1 MSIAAHEDLQ
11 RYVFTKT
18 DDPEIRARQR
28 QLIEW
33 GLETVPEARE
43 KVKGEGR
50 VEGHLEEARKML
62 RRVLKARGLT
72 LLADDRRGS
81 TRATSSIRSSAGRI
95 RPPSLPARRTPCG
108 SPPPQRCRWGR
119 GEQG

>member
-50 VEGHLEEARKML
+50 REGRVEGHLEEARKML

-72 LLADDRRGS
+72 LLADDEARIDARDVLDTLERWVDQATVAASS
-81 TRATSSIRSSAGRI
+81 TDALR
-95 RPPSLPARRTPCG
+95 
-108 SPPPQRCRWGR
+108 
-119 GEQG
+119 

>member
-1 MSIAAHEDLQ
+1 MSTAAHEDLQ

-72 LLADDRRGS
+72 LPADDDARIDACDVLDTLERWVDQATVAASS
-81 TRATSSIRSSAGRI
+81 TDALR
-95 RPPSLPARRTPCG
+95 
-108 SPPPQRCRWGR
+108 
-119 GEQG
+119 

>member
-1 MSIAAHEDLQ
+1 MSTAAHEDLQ

-28 QLIEW
+28 RLIEW

-50 VEGHLEEARKML
+50 IEEARKML
-62 RRVLKARGLT
+62 RRALKARELT
-72 LLADDRRGS
+72 LLADDEARIDACDNLETLERWVDQ
-81 TRATSSIRSSAGRI
+81 ATVA
-95 RPPSLPARRTPCG
+95 A
-108 SPPPQRCRWGR
+108 SPIDALR
-119 GEQG
+119 